1 MTANRRIALNVVA
14 TYGRSV
20 YAMLCGLFTSRW
32 VLMALGEVDY
42 GLVGVV
48 GGLTGFISFLNGLM
62 AESLVRFYAY
72 AVGAARV
79 EKDSQKGL
87 EECRK
92 WYSIAVAIHS
102 VLPALLVIA
111 GYPCGIWAVKNWLVI
126 PPDRI
131 EACVWVWRCVCLS
144 CFVSMVTVPFSAMY
158 TAKQEIAELT
168 VYSVVGGTV
177 YVVLAYVM
185 TLSNRDWL
193 VYYAAV
199 TCAVAVVPAAIIA
212 FRAVAKYPECRFRMS
227 YLADAQNFR
236 ELFRYAGLRFFGAF
250 SQLLTAQGM
259 ALAVNKLLG
268 PARNAAMSIGMN
280 LSSKAQMLTLSFR
293 GALQPAITNATG
305 EGDNARA
312 NSLSFR
318 TCLVSALGVLA
329 FAIPLV
335 IEVDE
340 VMILWLKNPPRG
352 SGLLCQVMLVALV
365 VDNLTVG
372 LVMRIFAT
380 GRIAMF
386 QIVEAFVWIS
396 ALLIACGWMFCGG
409 DVVGVA
415 IGFLV
420 MYSIDNVLKL
430 FCAKQTAGMSVQY
443 WLRRVALPVLIVA
456 TVTLVIGY
464 IPALLMS
471 QSVLRLLVTTAVCE
485 LVFVPLVWNF
495 AIGDVERK
503 MILARLPFR
512 FKRHDI

>member
-1 MTANRRIALNVVA
+1 
-14 TYGRSV
+14 
-20 YAMLCGLFTSRW
+20 
-32 VLMALGEVDY
+32 MALGEVDY

-48 GGLTGFISFLNGLM
+48 GGLAGFISFLNSLM

-72 AVGAARV
+72 SVGAAKV

-92 WYSIAVAIHS
+92 WFSIAVAIHTI
-102 VLPALLVIA
+102 LPALLIIA

-144 CFVSMVTVPFSAMY
+144 CFVSMVTVPFGAMY

-168 VYSVVGGTV
+168 VYSVVSGTV
-177 YVVLAYVM
+177 YVGLAYVM

-212 FRAVAKYPECRFRMS
+212 LRAVAKYPECKFRIS
-227 YLADAQNFR
+227 YLSEWQSFR
-236 ELFRYAGLRFFGAF
+236 ELFRYAGLRFFGAL
-250 SQLLTAQGM
+250 SQLLTSQGM
-259 ALAVNKLLG
+259 ALAVNKMLG

-305 EGDNARA
+305 ERDEVRA
-312 NSLSFR
+312 NSLSYR
-318 TCLVSALGVLA
+318 TCLVSTLGILV

-340 VMILWLKNPPRG
+340 VMFLWLKNPPHG

-386 QIVEAFVWIS
+386 QMVEAFVWIS
-396 ALLIACGWMFCGG
+396 ALLIACGWMLLGG

-415 IGFLV
+415 VGFLV
-420 MYSIDNVLKL
+420 MYSMDNVLKL
-430 FCAKQTAGMSVQY
+430 YCAKQTAGMSVRY

-456 TVTLVIGY
+456 MATFVIGY
-464 IPALLMS
+464 IPSLLMS
-471 QSVLRLLVTTAVCE
+471 QSFLRLLVTTAACE

-512 FKRHDI
+512 FKRHDA